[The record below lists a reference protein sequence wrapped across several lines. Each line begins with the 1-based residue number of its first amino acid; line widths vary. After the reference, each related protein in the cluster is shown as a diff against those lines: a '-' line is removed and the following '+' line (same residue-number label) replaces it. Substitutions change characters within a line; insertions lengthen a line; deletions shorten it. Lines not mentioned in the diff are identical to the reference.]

1 MPEEA
6 GMHADPLEAASRFVF
21 RDLHPQLLL
30 GTASDR
36 YSGWIGQIYTA
47 SRYEGRMSQRVQKV
61 GSESFTSAV
70 LPIDSVREYFEHFS
84 ALELD
89 FTFYSLLLSPE
100 GLPTESHRTLAR
112 YAEHLLPG
120 ARVLLKVPQK
130 ICAYR
135 FWTGKNASENPSFL
149 DPGLF
154 RKAFYEPAVAL
165 LGDRLAA
172 FLFEQEYHRKADRMD
187 PADLARRLD
196 AFFRAAP
203 QDPRYHVELRTES
216 YLCEPVFRVLA
227 DHGVGQVFSHWTW
240 LPTLLS
246 QWQKSGRRFFNAS
259 GLVVVRLLTP
269 RGMRYEE
276 AYARAHPFD
285 RLMEDMVQP
294 SMFRDTAQLVA
305 RGIQGHQTVCVIVNN
320 RAGGNAPLLARQ
332 LVMVLHESSVLSG
345 PKSRHGEGPKS

>member
-1 MPEEA
+1 MD
-6 GMHADPLEAASRFVF
+6 ADPVEAASRFMF

-47 SRYEGRMSQRVQKV
+47 SRYEGRMSQRIHRV
-61 GSESFTSAV
+61 GPESFSSMV
-70 LPIDSVREYFEHFS
+70 LPIDSVGEYFQHFS

-89 FTFYSLLLSPE
+89 FTFYSLLLTPE
-100 GLPTESHRTLAR
+100 GTPTESHRTLAR
-112 YAEHLLPG
+112 YVEHLPSG
-120 ARVLLKVPQK
+120 ARVLLKVPQQ

-135 FWTGKNASENPSFL
+135 LWTGKDARENPTFL
-149 DPGLF
+149 NPVLF

-187 PADLARRLD
+187 PAVLAGRLD

-203 QDPRYHVELRTES
+203 EDPRYHVELRTES

-227 DHGVGQVFSHWTW
+227 HHGVGQVLSHWTW
-240 LPTLLS
+240 LPPPLI
-246 QWQKSGRRFFNAS
+246 QWQRSGRRFFNAS
-259 GLVVVRLLTP
+259 RLVVLRLLTP

-276 AYARAHPFD
+276 AYARAHPFH
-285 RLMEDMVQP
+285 RLVEDMIQP
-294 SMFRDTAQLVA
+294 SLFRDTAELVA
-305 RGIQGHQTVCVIVNN
+305 RGIQENQTVCVIVNN

-332 LVMVLHESSVLSG
+332 LVMVLLERSVLPG
-345 PKSRHGEGPKS
+345 PEVHMR